1 MEEVGYMTTRDA
13 VNLAIALRLG
23 WRWVGLQ
30 TFWGSHSNYT
40 RVLDPP
46 EARPREGDLSP
57 TEDMPLNPFWDDR
70 LPDFF
75 EDEAAARKVVLAM
88 AGQSDRFV
96 LNLRILMGVEL
107 LRGVTEY
114 DLLLATPRQK
124 VEAACQIWGI
134 DLKGWRD

>member
-1 MEEVGYMTTRDA
+1 
-13 VNLAIALRLG
+13 
-23 WRWVGLQ
+23 
-30 TFWGSHSNYT
+30 
-40 RVLDPP
+40 
-46 EARPREGDLSP
+46 
-57 TEDMPLNPFWDDR
+57 MPLNPFWDDR